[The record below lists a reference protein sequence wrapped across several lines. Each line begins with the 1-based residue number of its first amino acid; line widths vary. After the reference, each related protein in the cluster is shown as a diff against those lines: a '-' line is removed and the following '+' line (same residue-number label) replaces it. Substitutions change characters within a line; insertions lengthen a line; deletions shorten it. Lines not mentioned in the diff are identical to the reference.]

1 MARLILCLAI
11 VISAAASTHAA
22 TRTWTDDTG
31 RFKVDA
37 ELVSVSDGKVKL
49 KRADGRVVE
58 LPVAR
63 LSAADQKF
71 LKSAEAAAKTPGEA
85 ALAKFNGVWKIS
97 EFYSDGVDVLGKQI
111 FHIQITGHTILQGD
125 IEDDEFISD
134 RRKHSFAID
143 ATTTPKEIDVTHGG
157 TRLGTYTI
165 ARDTITMCA
174 LVKDGHKLRVKTA
187 PTKPKKGDGLLFMVL
202 TRVKPRE
209 ILPEERPT
217 IAEVKSYDAAITKP
231 LWSKFDA
238 ARDLTFHSPWR
249 KAGNWAVI
257 DQRLALHKII
267 EKCPNSLDEVRAR
280 LELSRRLLNWSPH
293 SARYQILMAQRQL
306 RGLILKGN
314 ASSELTRTVAEAAL
328 HPTQPGRARGVVS
341 GRSVYR
347 DDAIAYLEE
356 RWNAGESDA
365 PLAGW
370 FRASLTVNHSN
381 HDVRDRQTLVQI
393 KRYQEVAAK
402 YSKSKWGQAAAY
414 DALRKQYS
422 TAYAKQHGSV
432 YKSEKQF
439 ALARIDFAKK
449 HPASPIAAI
458 AMASAADDYFQS
470 ERLSGPNEKD
480 LQRITKGFEICAAM
494 AKKFPDGVDLGW
506 YPHAGRVPTAPHLSW
521 KKPFDPNTEE
531 LEKLIKQFF
540 AWEPLVDSG
549 FVFLALSE
557 AKGLDHNGE
566 SRAKYTAFIDQFWTD
581 VERIATKNK
590 KAAVAARHAYT
601 LSPSYMGGVPPKLF
615 ESAINRVLMQYPD
628 SPYAASV
635 LDAMARDAW
644 RAKNKDEA
652 IELWQRLLKR
662 YPKHPLC
669 RPVALELA
677 YYQHADGDPKKW
689 RRALTQLQERF
700 GNDPFL
706 DVLCPYLRA
715 KSFRQE
721 NRHVDAWREMQLAAP
736 HRRAVF
742 PSEGVG
748 MYSYVEGRHAKY
760 VRGRSPFDAC
770 LADAFEVGILPHL
783 NAIGPLA
790 KYEGRDIQFLADL
803 GKTDAELLLG
813 RLAFVKQFA
822 DSPQIPSLLFQVGLQ
837 YERMKK
843 FDEARAAYAKIES
856 AGKPRA
862 EQQLVAS
869 LARLRLDYEQ
879 LGSVPK
885 KLTAKQAADEVRR
898 LLAQYIK
905 QSIAEVQTSAA
916 QQSAVE
922 VYRDVTSQ
930 GAEEQLRSLA
940 FYEKRLAEMT
950 KPDSEERVFAKEYQ
964 AELKYKREAWNK
976 SVRGQFEKLIAERK
990 ADQWTFISPSKKL
1003 WLETWTGEERAGELR
1018 IDLPNTPRVAILPK
1032 NLHLALGIQHDDK
1045 TTTLSKFAKDVVPLV
1060 LVTDKAGLPV
1070 STTLFTRYR
1079 KIQFRDEKQTK
1090 AHLHQPSRSDTD
1102 FGIRQ
1107 WKKDGD
1113 RWVRG
1118 K

>member
-1 MARLILCLAI
+1 MARLILFLAI
-11 VISAAASTHAA
+11 VISAAATAHAA

-217 IAEVKSYDAAITKP
+217 IAEVKSYDAAVTKP
-231 LWSKFDA
+231 LWAKFEA
-238 ARDLTFHSPWR
+238 ARKLTFHSPWR
-249 KAGNWAVI
+249 KAKKWAVI
-257 DQRLALHKII
+257 DQRLALYEII
-267 EKCPNSLDEVRAR
+267 KKCPNSLDEVRAR
-280 LELSRRLLNWSPH
+280 LELSRRRSH
-293 SARYQILMAQRQL
+293 SARYQILMAQQQL

-314 ASSELTRTVAEAAL
+314 PSSELTRAVAEAAS
-328 HPTQPGRARGVVS
+328 RGDGSHAVI

-347 DDAIAYLEE
+347 DDAIAYLEG

-365 PLAGW
+365 PMAGW
-370 FRASLTVNHSN
+370 FRAMLTANHSN
-381 HDVRDRQTLVQI
+381 RDVRDRQALVQI
-393 KRYQEVAAK
+393 KRYQAVAAK
-402 YSKSKWGQAAAY
+402 YPDSKWGQAAAY
-414 DALRKQYS
+414 NALRSQYYV
-422 TAYAKQHGSV
+422 AYAKQRGPDEST
-432 YKSEKQF
+432 KQF

-449 HPASPIAAI
+449 HPTSPIAAL
-458 AMASAADDYFQS
+458 AMSSAADDYLQR

-480 LQRITKGFEICAAM
+480 VPRITKAFEIYAAM

-566 SRAKYTAFIDQFWTD
+566 SRAKYIAFIDQFWTD

-601 LSPSYMGGVPPKLF
+601 LSPSYIGGVPTEVQENALKRALT
-615 ESAINRVLMQYPD
+615 LYPE
-628 SPYAASV
+628 SPYAAGV
-635 LDAMARDAW
+635 LDAMARSAW

-689 RRALTQLQERF
+689 RRALTQLQERL

-721 NRHVDAWREMQLAAP
+721 SRHVDAHREMQLAAP

-790 KYEGRDIQFLADL
+790 KYEGRDVQFLADL
-803 GKTDAELLLG
+803 GKTEGELLLG

-837 YERMKK
+837 YDRMKK
-843 FDEARAAYAKIES
+843 FDEARAAYSKIDQV
-856 AGKPRA
+856 GKPRA
-862 EQQLVAS
+862 EQRLVAS

-879 LGSVPK
+879 LGSAPK

-905 QSIAEVQTSAA
+905 QSIAEVQSSAA

-1003 WLETWTGEERAGELR
+1003 WLETWTGEERRGELR
-1018 IDLPNTPRVAILPK
+1018 IDLPNTPRVAVLPK
-1032 NLHLALGIQHDDK
+1032 NLHLALGIEHDDK
-1045 TTTLSKFAKDVVPLV
+1045 TTNLSKFAKDVVPLV

-1070 STTLFTRYR
+1070 STALFTRYR

-1102 FGIRQ
+1102 SGIRQ
-1107 WKKDGD
+1107 WKKEGD

-1118 K
+1118 R